1 MAPSTSYPPTDGSR
15 TVPTTADHDDAALS
29 APPGSGAV
37 AWLPALEHPELLA
50 PRTFAAAASWAQR
63 LPQVAHLLR
72 VAEIDPAVSDTAAMS
87 DAYGIPMHMSVNCVL
102 VAGRREGAER
112 AAAVAVR
119 ASTRADINGA
129 IKRLLAVRKASF
141 VPVDRAVQDSG
152 MEYGGIT
159 PVGLDWQVLLDAE
172 VGDDDDWIVIGS
184 GVRRSKLSLPGTL
197 LAQLPGVHVEPDLSL
212 G

>member
-1 MAPSTSYPPTDGSR
+1 MASSTPYPAANGSPTAS
-15 TVPTTADHDDAALS
+15 TTTDHPGTS
-29 APPGSGAV
+29 SSTPPGSDAV
-37 AWLPALEHPELLA
+37 TWLPAVEHPELLA
-50 PRTFAAAASWAQR
+50 PRTYEAVVAWAQR
-63 LPQVAHLLR
+63 LPVVADLVR
-72 VAEIDPAVSDTAAMS
+72 VTEIDPAVSDTAAMS
-87 DAYGIPMHMSVNCVL
+87 DTYGIPMHMSVNCVL
-102 VAGRREGAER
+102 VAGRREGLER

-129 IKRLLAVRKASF
+129 IKRMLAVRKASF

-172 VGDDDDWIVIGS
+172 VGSDAEWVVIGS

-197 LAQLPGVHVEPDLSL
+197 LAQLPGVHVEPNLSL